1 MNFLTRCSAI
11 LFLTTAALAGG
22 ACAGEVE
29 LEGKQCPCDSG
40 WVCCSDNV
48 CARDRASCSNLA
60 GASGE
65 GGDGGTAAT
74 LECPRSTTFR
84 GGDAESLP
92 LGPHNRVFLEP
103 LIEPGPVE
111 NYAGQT
117 VFSGPALSLVA
128 NFPKAT
134 TSALGLNPS
143 SGVAL
148 DPWLAELS
156 LLPEDCDPAS
166 LTGKTVSVRVLW
178 RLGGAIGSVPAHG
191 VYLGSYVNG
200 EPVAY
205 DDSSISLGSQGGSP
219 GSGAGTRTLNS
230 LNPIVLTHT
239 FTGDED
245 SAYLRMYLLEPLGEL
260 PTTVYVG
267 GVSWEDAAGGTGGNG
282 SGGNGSGGSGVG
294 GGDPGSGGTT
304 GGTEATGG
312 TTGGSVAVGECTR
325 PQAEACSS
333 SCASLNAVC
342 LQDEEHAVP
351 SQSVTLSGTVTAVE
365 NEAWE
370 WPVECLGIRGP
381 FGGAATDRV
390 RVEVLDAEG
399 QTWTLSFLADLI
411 DDERFQIDDELQVD
425 FERLAANIFN
435 ISRKLSVTR
444 DGELDSLFIDSTSP
458 SAFEN
463 EDSGLSFGSGDLAC
477 PYSIPNSSGCSS
489 ARYAVTA
496 SSGSDE
502 TTDPCRTSLG
512 EFTVTAL
519 SQTSGQAPAS
529 CNPITGFC
537 DAQSSFVASAVRER

>member
-1 MNFLTRCSAI
+1 M
-11 LFLTTAALAGG
+11 
-22 ACAGEVE
+22 
-29 LEGKQCPCDSG
+29 
-40 WVCCSDNV
+40 
-48 CARDRASCSNLA
+48 
-60 GASGE
+60 
-65 GGDGGTAAT
+65 GGTAPA
-74 LECPRSTTFR
+74 LACPRSVNFS
-84 GGDAESLP
+84 GGDAEILP
-92 LGPHNRVFLEP
+92 LGPHNRVFTNP
-103 LIEPGPVE
+103 SIVSGPVK
-111 NYAGQT
+111 NTADQT
-117 VFSGPALSLVA
+117 VFQGPALSLVA
-128 NFPKAT
+128 IFPKAT
-134 TSALGLNPS
+134 TSALGLDPS
-143 SGVAL
+143 SGIAL

-166 LTGKTVSVRVLW
+166 LAGKTVSVRLLW
-178 RLGGAIGSVPAHG
+178 RLDGTIIDVPAHG
-191 VYLGSYVNG
+191 AYLGSYVDG
-200 EPVAY
+200 EPVSY
-205 DDSSISLGSQGGSP
+205 DDSIVSQVAQGGNP
-219 GSGAGTRTLNS
+219 GSTAGTRAFNTLDA
-230 LNPIVLTHT
+230 LVLTHT
-239 FTGDED
+239 FTSDED
-245 SAYLRMYLLEPLGEL
+245 SAYLRLYLLDPQGEL

-267 GVSWEDAAGGTGGNG
+267 GVSWEDAAGGI
-282 SGGNGSGGSGVG
+282 GGNGSGGSGV

-312 TTGGSVAVGECTR
+312 TTGGSVAVEECTR

-381 FGGAATDRV
+381 LGGAATDRV

-399 QTWTLSFLADLI
+399 QTWTLSFLPDLI
-411 DDERFQIDDELQVD
+411 DNERFQIDDELQVD

-435 ISRKLSVTR
+435 ISRKLTVTR

-463 EDSGLSFGSGDLAC
+463 EDAGLSFGSGDLVC